1 MTKDEE
7 IQYWKEKY
15 RISRLDNQT
24 KQQNEERMQKFKM
37 VYIIEGLLDTLNI
50 DRNRY
55 SKDVIDNLFMSQI
68 AITKAK
74 VNKELGFDYLEQGSE
89 QDI

>member
-24 KQQNEERMQKFKM
+24 KQVNEERMQKFKM
-37 VYIIEGLLDTLNI
+37 VYIIEGLLDTLTI
-50 DRNRY
+50 DRNKY

-68 AITKAK
+68 VIAKAK

-89 QDI
+89 EGN